1 MKKILVISVII
12 LIILTT
18 SCSSQEYEVN
28 IETEPED
35 AGEVIGGGTYE
46 VGEKVE
52 LIAIPKEGHDFS
64 SWEMD
69 GEIVSEEQAFKITVD
84 SDKNVRANF
93 KRLKEDIYATVKIK
107 KGREIVLG
115 PFTEKEKINLSA
127 NEGILQEFMTWVVN
141 GKTVSKEKE
150 FEYLLGD
157 EDVYIEAVYKNLEQ
171 EIDGK
176 IEVLK
181 QNISE
186 EEWETVEKN
195 LKEIIAMYKG
205 DTSKSIDEI
214 IDEIFISWNNR
225 RLLNES
231 DEILK
236 ALKSSNIITKE
247 KMTEIINKVTVEK
260 PEKLSDE
267 ILGKSDE
274 EIFKWFKEYY
284 NYEIELSEE
293 IKQNLEEFVIL
304 EKGAY
309 ELINN
314 EMENNDIISIGK
326 NQLGI
331 HTLKYHIKKGS
342 TMETFTNYELERLEV
357 KSNKI
362 IFDLFYEGPPT
373 KVILDE
379 EGKAIGV
386 ESFDKNSGTR
396 IEVSYEKTDNDY
408 YTFHISRTSR
418 IDRNEDE

>member
-1 MKKILVISVII
+1 LLYGGTKLKKILVISVII

-236 ALKSSNIITKE
+236 
-247 KMTEIINKVTVEK
+247 
-260 PEKLSDE
+260 
-267 ILGKSDE
+267 
-274 EIFKWFKEYY
+274 
-284 NYEIELSEE
+284 
-293 IKQNLEEFVIL
+293 
-304 EKGAY
+304 
-309 ELINN
+309 
-314 EMENNDIISIGK
+314 
-326 NQLGI
+326 
-331 HTLKYHIKKGS
+331 
-342 TMETFTNYELERLEV
+342 
-357 KSNKI
+357 
-362 IFDLFYEGPPT
+362 
-373 KVILDE
+373 
-379 EGKAIGV
+379 
-386 ESFDKNSGTR
+386 
-396 IEVSYEKTDNDY
+396 
-408 YTFHISRTSR
+408 
-418 IDRNEDE
+418 